1 MIKTKKIIIALIVL
15 NLAVFGACFYLFA
28 NIKKT
33 DKVVSERLIQIES
46 GIKKEESLRSIKN
59 LMDDTKKERERIAD
73 FFVQPNGAVDFI
85 EMIDSLGGIAG
96 VKLEVES
103 VGVEALKSETD
114 ADSESFRLSL
124 KTKGSWDNTMHL
136 LSLLESLPYQ
146 ILFESARFQKIS
158 DESAPDNGKKIVV
171 SSYWN
176 GNFSFS
182 ALKLKN
188 PSKTPSKAD

>member
-1 MIKTKKIIIALIVL
+1 MIKTKKIIIALLVL
-15 NLAVFGACFYLFA
+15 NLVVFGACFYLFA

-33 DKVVSERLIQIES
+33 DKIVSDRLIQIES

-59 LMDDTKKERERIAD
+59 LMNDTKEERERIAD

-124 KTKGSWDNTMHL
+124 KTKGSWDNTIHL

-146 ILFESARFQKIS
+146 ISFESARFQKIS
-158 DESAPDNGKKIVV
+158 GESSPDNGKKIAV

>member
-1 MIKTKKIIIALIVL
+1 MIKTKKIITALIVL
-15 NLAVFGACFYLFA
+15 NLTVFGACFYLFA

-33 DKVVSERLIQIES
+33 DKVVSDRLIQIES

-59 LMDDTKKERERIAD
+59 LIDNTKKERERIAD
-73 FFVQPNGAVDFI
+73 FFIQPNGAVDFI
-85 EMIDSLGGIAG
+85 EMIDSLGIIAG

-103 VGVEALKSETD
+103 VGVEALKSETG

-124 KTKGSWDNTMHL
+124 KTKGSWDNTIHL
-136 LSLLESLPYQ
+136 LNLMESLPYQ
-146 ILFESARFQKIS
+146 ISFESARFQKIS
-158 DESAPDNGKKIVV
+158 GESAPDNGKKIAV

-188 PSKTPSKAD
+188 QSKTPSKAD

>member
-1 MIKTKKIIIALIVL
+1 MTKTKKIITALIVL

-33 DKVVSERLIQIES
+33 DEVVSDRLIQIES

-73 FFVQPNGAVDFI
+73 FFIEPNGAVDFI
-85 EMIDSLGGIAG
+85 EMIDSLGIIAG

-124 KTKGSWDNTMHL
+124 KTKGSWDNIMHL

-146 ILFESARFQKIS
+146 ISFESARFQKIS
-158 DESAPDNGKKIVV
+158 GESSPDGEKKIAATP
-171 SSYWN
+171 YWN

-182 ALKLKN
+182 VLKLKN
-188 PSKTPSKAD
+188 SSKTPLKAD